1 MKKDLLNQRASKTS
15 PPMIVGI
22 GASAGGLE
30 SVSSLL
36 KELPLDTGM
45 SFVVV
50 QHLDARQI
58 SHLPTLLGRVTAMP
72 VVEIFDGVTL
82 LPNHVYVLPP
92 GFDVS
97 VEHGSLGLRQRAQRG
112 GIGGQIDSFFSS
124 LAKHSAAS
132 AAGVIL
138 SGTGTDGT
146 RGLKAIKENG
156 GMTFAESSGSAR
168 FSGMPQSAV
177 AAGAADHVLTPAGI
191 AHQLARH
198 SRHRKF
204 EKLPVEIV
212 EREIRKPAAPLDRIF
227 AALREG
233 TRVNFSDYKH
243 TTIQRRIARRMAL
256 RRVKTLEQYAELLEH
271 DAKEAD
277 DLFRDL
283 LIIVTGFFRDRPVFQ
298 ALAKHVLPRL
308 IEEKKRTGELRVWI
322 PGCATGEEAYSIGI
336 CAHEALAR
344 LKAKMSAQIFGTD
357 LSDTAINAARAGV
370 FSAHAVRD
378 IPAAKL
384 RRYFVRKNGGYQI
397 SRVIRDLCTFAR
409 QNLCEDPP
417 FSRLDLI
424 SCRNVLIYLSPS
436 LQRRCIPLFYYALN
450 PRGFLALGN
459 SETIGGFANLFE
471 LVDKRNKIYR
481 KKSMAVPDDAPLKKL
496 PQPGVPVA
504 LPPAEPK
511 PPLPAPVSAPLPVAA
526 PDVHVAADQLIL
538 THFAPCGVV
547 VDSQL
552 QVWHF
557 RGHTA
562 PFLEHAPGV
571 ASLNVLKM
579 VRHELAADLSAAIHQ
594 ALKTGNGVRKEGLLV
609 ADKLGRNDVQLEVIP
624 FKVGRS
630 PEQWLLIIF
639 ESRPPVMPAV
649 LRGKARRSRAEI
661 NYTREI
667 TRLRAELAS
676 TKDSLQAIIEEQEAA
691 NEEIKSAN
699 EEIES
704 SNEELQS
711 TNEELE
717 TAKEELQSTNEELS
731 TVNDELNNRNQEI
744 SRINN
749 DLNNL
754 LSSIH
759 IAVVMV
765 DNALIIRRITPL
777 AGKLFNI
784 IPGDIGRK
792 LSDINPNLELPEL
805 PAMIRSV
812 IDQLTPMERNVRDRD
827 GKLYSMRVR
836 PYRTRDNVIDGVV
849 IALVDLNEPE
859 KLADVI

>member
-1 MKKDLLNQRASKTS
+1 MV
-15 PPMIVGI
+15 VGI

-30 SVSSLL
+30 SVSVLL
-36 KELPLDTGM
+36 KELPPDTGM
-45 SFVVV
+45 SFVIV

-72 VVEIFDGVTL
+72 VVEIFNGVPL
-82 LPNHVYVLPP
+82 QPNHVYVLPP
-92 GFDVS
+92 GYDVL
-97 VEHGSLGLRQRAQRG
+97 VEHGSLGLRRHEKRVGAD
-112 GIGGQIDSFFSS
+112 GQIDAFFSS

-138 SGTGTDGT
+138 SGTGSDGT
-146 RGLKAIKENG
+146 RGLQAIKENG
-156 GMTFAESSGSAR
+156 GVTFAETSDSAR
-168 FSGMPQSAV
+168 FSGMPQSAI
-177 AAGAADHVLTPAGI
+177 ASGAADHVLAPAGI
-191 AHQLARH
+191 AHHLDRLARH
-198 SRHRKF
+198 PKF
-204 EKLPVEIV
+204 ERATVEAAG
-212 EREIRKPAAPLDRIF
+212 RETGRYATPLEKIF
-227 AALREG
+227 EILRG
-233 TRVNFSDYKH
+233 AKRVDFSGYKH

-256 RRVKTLEQYAELLEH
+256 RRVKTLDHYADLLGH
-271 DAKEAD
+271 DAKEVD
-277 DLFRDL
+277 DLFKDM
-283 LIIVTGFFRDRPVFQ
+283 LISVTGFFRDKPVFQ

-308 IEEKKRTGELRVWI
+308 IEEKKKAGELRVWI
-322 PGCATGEEAYSIGI
+322 PGCATGEEVYSIGI
-336 CAHEALAR
+336 CVHEALAR
-344 LKAKMSAQIFGTD
+344 TKAKISAQIFGTD
-357 LSDTAINAARAGV
+357 LSEAAVGAARAGV
-370 FSAHAVRD
+370 FSANAVREV
-378 IPAAKL
+378 PAARL
-384 RRYFVRKNGGYQI
+384 RRYFVRKNGGWQI
-397 SRVIRDLCTFAR
+397 SRAIRDLCTFAL

-424 SCRNVLIYLSPS
+424 SCRNVLIYLSPA

-459 SETIGGFANLFE
+459 SETIGGFANLFK

-481 KKSMAVPDDAPLKKL
+481 KKSMAAPDDAPLKKL
-496 PQPGVPVA
+496 PLTG
-504 LPPAEPK
+504 
-511 PPLPAPVSAPLPVAA
+511 APVSLQPVPPQRPPKSTASAPLPAVTAA
-526 PDVHVAADQLIL
+526 PDVQAAADQLIL

-547 VDSQL
+547 IDSKL

-594 ALKTGNGVRKEGLLV
+594 AMKTGNGIRKEGMLL
-609 ADKLGRNDVQLEVIP
+609 AGRSGRIDVQFEVIP
-624 FKVGRS
+624 FSAGRS
-630 PEQWLLIIF
+630 PEQWMLIIF
-639 ESRPPVMPAV
+639 ESRAPAMPAV
-649 LRGKARRSRAEI
+649 LRGKARRSHAEG
-661 NYTREI
+661 NYAREVA
-667 TRLRAELAS
+667 RLRAELAS

-717 TAKEELQSTNEELS
+717 TAKEELQSTNEELT

-759 IAVVMV
+759 IAIVMV

-792 LSDINPNLELPEL
+792 FSDINPNLDVPEL
-805 PAMIRSV
+805 TAMIRSV
-812 IDQLTPMERNVRDRD
+812 IDQLTPVEQNVRDRE
-827 GKLYSMRVR
+827 GKLYSLRVR

-849 IALVDLNEPE
+849 IALVDLGGPKTEAGKE
-859 KLADVI
+859 HEL